1 MAIGFLLMW
10 VVCVLLVNHLA
21 RESKHR
27 IHRTVAASCFPFL
40 LIVLTGRVT
49 QMFVP
54 IVLFGWGAVVVQV
67 NYLARENKH
76 RIGWTVAAGWFG
88 LVTLFVFPIVESINH
103 RRLEKLD
110 AVGGKISGGKLR
122 S

>member
-10 VVCVLLVNHLA
+10 VVFVLLVNHLA
-21 RESKHR
+21 RENKHR
-27 IHRTVAASCFPFL
+27 IGWTVAASCFPFL
-40 LIVLTGRVT
+40 LIVLTGRVA

-54 IVLFGWGAVVVQV
+54 IALFGWGAVVVQV
-67 NYLARENKH
+67 NYLATENKH

-88 LVTLFVFPIVESINH
+88 IVTLFVFLIVESINH
-103 RRLEKLD
+103 KRLEKLD
-110 AVGGKISGGKLR
+110 AAGGKISGGQLR

>member
-10 VVCVLLVNHLA
+10 VVFVLLVNHLA
-21 RESKHR
+21 RESKNR
-27 IHRTVAASCFPFL
+27 IGWTVAASCFPFL
-40 LIVLTGRVT
+40 LIVLTGRVA

-54 IVLFGWGAVVVQV
+54 IALFGWGAVVVQV

-88 LVTLFVFPIVESINH
+88 IFALFAFLIVEAINH
-103 RRLEKLD
+103 NRLEKLD
-110 AVGGKISGGKLR
+110 AAGGKISGGQLR